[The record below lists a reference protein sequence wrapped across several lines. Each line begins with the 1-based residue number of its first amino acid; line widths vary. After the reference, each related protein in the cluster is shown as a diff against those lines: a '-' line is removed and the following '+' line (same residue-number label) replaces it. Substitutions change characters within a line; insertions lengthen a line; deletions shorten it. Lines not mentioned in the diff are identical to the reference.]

1 MSNLNYNN
9 IDVQRILNVLNEL
22 YLKLNI
28 CSFLSFANLDVHF
41 EEIRERITDENLMK
55 DLEEHFEKIKVFREE
70 HIEIKDEDDNT
81 NKNPGEE
88 EEELDDEGVAK
99 EKEVTKKE
107 KTDLKDI
114 TEETSEHTKKL
125 ANSIRNFCRK
135 YYRNEEFHK
144 LILENKVHKYGI
156 DKLLFIKND
165 RYILSIGNN
174 DDKLI
179 NIMDIH
185 NNQNIFTSRFNRP
198 ILSVL
203 KPKSTNLNL

>member
-28 CSFLSFANLDVHF
+28 HF

-114 TEETSEHTKKL
+114 T
-125 ANSIRNFCRK
+125 NF
-135 YYRNEEFHK
+135 
-144 LILENKVHKYGI
+144 
-156 DKLLFIKND
+156 
-165 RYILSIGNN
+165 
-174 DDKLI
+174 
-179 NIMDIH
+179 
-185 NNQNIFTSRFNRP
+185 
-198 ILSVL
+198 
-203 KPKSTNLNL
+203 